1 MFKELLGKKYDDY
14 LGFIRRSMIQDQIV
28 SRGVKDPRVLAAMEK
43 VCRHCFVPEDL
54 VTRAYEDYPMPIGRG
69 QTISQPYIV
78 ALMSEL
84 LALKGPERVL
94 EIGTG
99 SGYQAAVLA
108 ELAAE
113 VYTVELFADLAADAR
128 LKLSKLGCSNIKF
141 HTGSGTAG
149 WPEHAPYDGII
160 VTCAAA
166 SVPQALLDQLKEG
179 GRLVIP
185 VGEGE
190 QELKL
195 ITKTS
200 SGSTAKNVCSVRFVP
215 LLNSLPAKQ

>member
-1 MFKELLGKKYDDY
+1 MFKELLDKKYDDY

-28 SRGVKDPRVLAAMEK
+28 SRGVKNGRVLAAMDK

-84 LALKGPERVL
+84 MDLKGPERVL

-113 VYTVELFADLAADAR
+113 VCTVELFPDLAAEAR
-128 LKLSKLGCSNIKF
+128 RKLEGLGYANIKF
-141 HTGSGTAG
+141 NTANGTAG
-149 WPEHAPYDGII
+149 WAEHAPYDAII
-160 VTCAAA
+160 VTCAAG
-166 SVPQALLDQLKEG
+166 SVPPALLAQLKEG

-185 VGEGE
+185 VGEGD

-200 SGSTAKNVCSVRFVP
+200 SGNKEKNICAVRFVP
-215 LLNSLPAKQ
+215 LLNSLP

>member
-14 LGFIRRSMIQDQIV
+14 LAFIRAQMIKDQIV
-28 SRGVKDPRVLAAMEK
+28 SRGVKDQRVLAAMHK

-54 VTRAYEDYPMPIGRG
+54 VTRAYEDYPMPIENG

-84 LALKGPERVL
+84 LGLDGTERVL

-99 SGYQAAVLA
+99 TGYQTAVLA
-108 ELAAE
+108 ELAAG
-113 VYTVELFADLAADAR
+113 VDTIELFPDLAGESKA
-128 LKLSKLGCSNIKF
+128 KLDKLGYRNINF
-141 HTGSGTAG
+141 RTANGAAG
-149 WPEHAPYDGII
+149 WPERAPYAAII
-160 VTCAAA
+160 VTCAAKNA
-166 SVPQALLDQLKEG
+166 PPALLEQLKEG

-195 ITKTS
+195 ITKTA
-200 SGSTAKNVCSVRFVP
+200 SGFTEEAVCSVRFVP
-215 LLNSLPAKQ
+215 MLDALPAQK